1 MSDSARSAVK
11 AEAVRLDP
19 SSDACGAL
27 AVIAAAAARQL
38 AANRSLLVDG
48 YDAEVVHQLR
58 VGARRL
64 RAALK
69 LFGRYEPAVRRPPF
83 LPALRTL
90 VAAAGAARDP
100 DVLLDATLPRLA
112 AGSDDPAAV
121 AELARHYA
129 GERDRARQHLLDV
142 TDDPRTAA
150 LMIAID
156 GWIARLPM
164 LESPRLAV
172 PVTKLAP
179 RLLDDCARRLRRKGR
194 RLAKLT
200 PEDRHAARIAA
211 KELRYAGDGLAS
223 LYAADASRPWL
234 HALAALQDVLG
245 ELNDLA
251 VLDARLQADAPP
263 GHTAAAARV
272 RTLIAAAAA
281 DAHAPLAG
289 CWRQWRALPPFW
301 RDAG

>member
-1 MSDSARSAVK
+1 MSDPARSAVK

-19 SSDACGAL
+19 SSDARGAL
-27 AVIAAAAARQL
+27 AVIAAAAARQI

-48 YDAEVVHQLR
+48 YDAEAVHQLR

-112 AGSDDPAAV
+112 GGSDDPGAV

-129 GERDRARQHLLDV
+129 GERDRARRQLLEACA
-142 TDDPRTAA
+142 DPASAA
-150 LMIAID
+150 LLIAID
-156 GWIARLPM
+156 GWISRLPA
-164 LESPRLAV
+164 LGSRVLAE
-172 PVTKLAP
+172 PVTGFAP
-179 RLLDDCARRLRRKGR
+179 RLLDRCARRLRHRGR
-194 RLAKLT
+194 HLLHLDA
-200 PEDRHAARIAA
+200 EARHAVRIAA
-211 KELRYAGDGLAS
+211 KELRYAGDGCAS
-223 LYAADASRPWL
+223 LYEAAAAEDWL
-234 HALAALQDVLG
+234 HALAQLQDTLG

-251 VLDARLQADAPP
+251 VLDARLRDAAPA
-263 GHTAAAARV
+263 GHGSAAARV
-272 RTLIAAAAA
+272 RALAAAAA
-281 DAHAPLAG
+281 RELREPLRRH
-289 CWRQWRALPPFW
+289 WRHWRAQPPFW
-301 RDAG
+301 PAAD